1 MNKADIH
8 ISLSE
13 NIRLRSLTA
22 QDVNDVYVEAL
33 NNPERVKYMVSV
45 AKGISVSEIVKY
57 VNDND
62 RDQRSIL
69 FGIFDEDRF
78 LGTCRL
84 HDINQEQK
92 SAHLGIFLFEALE
105 QYKGLGT
112 EVIKSVCGFAF
123 SGLTLEKIYAGIFID
138 NIPSQKAFTKAGF
151 SILEQSNYHGR
162 IYQMWIKSAV

>member
-13 NIRLRSLTA
+13 NIHLRSLTA
-22 QDVNDVYVEAL
+22 QDVNDVYVKAL
-33 NNPERVKYMVSV
+33 NNPERVKYMISV
-45 AKGISVSEIVKY
+45 AEGISVSEIVRY

-62 RDQRSIL
+62 LDQRSIL
-69 FGIFDEDRF
+69 FGIFDEDKL

-84 HDINQEQK
+84 HDIDQEQK
-92 SAHLGIFLFEALE
+92 SAHMGIFLFQALE

-112 EVIKSVCGFAF
+112 AVIASVCGFAF
-123 SGLTLEKIYAGIFID
+123 SSLGLEKVYAGIFIE

-151 SILEQSNYHGR
+151 SILEQSDYHGR
-162 IYQMWIKSAV
+162 VYQMWIKRAI